1 MDRRSFLG
9 LTGSTLLI
17 GSLPKSVIAA
27 AVGDTNLA
35 AALISLSRQMDGYV
49 LLPGVKNFRYENM
62 PANDRY
68 ERITPFAIAMCKTPK
83 DVVRCVHFCR
93 NTGIQPTIRGGGH
106 NYAGASSS
114 RGLLIKTTL
123 MNDISSTFVQGK
135 KRIRVDAGAL
145 NRNLLANLRGG
156 EWMLPIGT
164 CPTVGVA
171 GLTLGGGIGD
181 NSRWAGMTSD
191 CLVETDIVLAS
202 GELVTANS
210 NSNSDL
216 FWACRGG
223 AGGNFGVNT
232 SLTFDLVQLKQK
244 EITIFG
250 FRFGGVDRAI
260 EAFTKFD
267 NIMQTAPVELSGFMG
282 LTNQHPLGSD
292 SQTSAGTTLSYPEF
306 SIDGCYQ
313 GSVSEARDLLA
324 PLISMANPLGSLIGP
339 AEFWWAQISYLAVP
353 DQPKHGFAECARYCN
368 SALPQTVVA
377 ELVNRVMNAPGGTSD
392 AFAEVRLMCWSG
404 GSVIN
409 GIPRTQTAYVH
420 RNSTTLLRPAVW
432 WRETPRGLQNDLLA
446 WMNSTYAYIQ
456 PYTQPESFQNW
467 PDAVISDWPQAYYGE
482 NLHQLM
488 DVKTKYDPHNLFRY
502 SQSIPVRSHPFGA
515 GLANHTALGTA

>member
-1 MDRRSFLG
+1 MDRRNFLSLSG
-9 LTGSTLLI
+9 YSLLI
-17 GSLPKSVIAA
+17 SALPKNVVAA

-35 AALISLSRQMDGYV
+35 AALISLSSQMDGYL
-49 LLPGVKNFRYENM
+49 LLPGARHFRAENM
-62 PANDRY
+62 PSNDRY
-68 ERITPFAIAMCKTPK
+68 ERITPLAIAMCKTPK
-83 DVVRCVHFCR
+83 DVARCVNFCR

-123 MNDISSTFVQGK
+123 MNNITSSFVQSK

-171 GLTLGGGIGD
+171 GLTVGGGIGD

-202 GELVTANS
+202 GELVTANA

-232 SLTFDLVQLKQK
+232 SLTYDLVQLKQK
-244 EITIFG
+244 QITIFG

-267 NIMQTAPVELSGFMG
+267 HLMQTAPVELSGFMG
-282 LTNQHPLGSD
+282 LTNQRPLGSD
-292 SQTSAGTTLSYPEF
+292 SQASVGNTISFPEL

-313 GSVSEARDLLA
+313 GV
-324 PLISMANPLGSLIGP
+324 
-339 AEFWWAQISYLAVP
+339 
-353 DQPKHGFAECARYCN
+353 
-368 SALPQTVVA
+368 TV
-377 ELVNRVMNAPGGTSD
+377 
-392 AFAEVRLMCWSG
+392 
-404 GSVIN
+404 
-409 GIPRTQTAYVH
+409 H
-420 RNSTTLLRPAVW
+420 
-432 WRETPRGLQNDLLA
+432 
-446 WMNSTYAYIQ
+446 
-456 PYTQPESFQNW
+456 
-467 PDAVISDWPQAYYGE
+467 
-482 NLHQLM
+482 
-488 DVKTKYDPHNLFRY
+488 
-502 SQSIPVRSHPFGA
+502 
-515 GLANHTALGTA
+515 GLAS